1 MRNITRVIKFPV
13 KVLKPLRDYLVSQ
26 QRRLERRKGNLIR
39 EDPFSDS
46 SRVNDNAASDAEAA
60 EISGHDRIEA
70 LRGEMDRRLIT
81 IRKALTKIRLGKY
94 GLCEECGRMID
105 TDRLAV
111 SPTAELCI
119 RCERKKR

>member
-111 SPTAELCI
+111 NPTAELCI
-119 RCERKKR
+119 RCEQKKR